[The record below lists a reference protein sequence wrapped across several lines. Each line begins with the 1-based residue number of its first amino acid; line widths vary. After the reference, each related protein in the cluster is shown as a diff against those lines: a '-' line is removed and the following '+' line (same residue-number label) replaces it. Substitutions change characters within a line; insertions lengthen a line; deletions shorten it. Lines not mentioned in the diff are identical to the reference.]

1 MAEVGLV
8 FPGPYRCYYNL
19 PTLDLL
25 NQAYELIRQ
34 VMEEEGPF
42 DGVIG
47 FSQGAALASSMMLQH
62 AKSNP
67 GEELFRYAIFAG
79 ASLPY
84 NLDEP
89 ACSLPLEGGTSEVIL
104 PRAMQ
109 NDTEPRGF
117 PAAPGL
123 VHEPFLGRYRP
134 EIEQAKINVPTLHII
149 GDADQYASQSRLL
162 SKLCDT
168 QAKIIY
174 HPEGH
179 RIPRDPTFQHKVAIA
194 IEGLIHQSL
203 FRY

>member
-1 MAEVGLV
+1 
-8 FPGPYRCYYNL
+8 
-19 PTLDLL
+19 
-25 NQAYELIRQ
+25 
-34 VMEEEGPF
+34 MEEEGPF

-67 GEELFRYAIFAG
+67 GEDLFGCAIFAG

-84 NLDEP
+84 NLDDP
-89 ACSLPLEGGTSEVIL
+89 ASSLPPEGGRTKVIL
-104 PRAMQ
+104 PTAMQ
-109 NDTEPRGF
+109 NDTKPRGF
-117 PAAPGL
+117 PAISGPVFA
-123 VHEPFLGRYRP
+123 PFLGRYRP
-134 EIEQAKINVPTLHII
+134 EIETARINVPTLHII

-162 SKLCDT
+162 SKVCDAE
-168 QAKIIY
+168 AKIIS

-179 RIPRDPTFQHKVAIA
+179 RIPRDPPFQRKVAAA

>member
-1 MAEVGLV
+1 
-8 FPGPYRCYYNL
+8 
-19 PTLDLL
+19 
-25 NQAYELIRQ
+25 
-34 VMEEEGPF
+34 MEEEGPF

-67 GEELFRYAIFAG
+67 GEELFRCAIFAG

-84 NLDEP
+84 NLDDP
-89 ACSLPLEGGTSEVIL
+89 ARFLPHEVGRSTVIL
-104 PRAMQ
+104 PGATQ

-117 PAAPGL
+117 PAIPGP
-123 VHEPFLGRYRP
+123 VFEPFLGRYHP
-134 EIEQAKINVPTLHII
+134 EIEKAKITVPTLHII

-162 SKLCDT
+162 SKLCNT
-168 QAKIIY
+168 EAKVIH

-179 RIPRDPTFQHKVAIA
+179 RIPKDPPFQHKVAVA

>member
-1 MAEVGLV
+1 M

-19 PTLDLL
+19 PTPDLL

-34 VMEEEGPF
+34 AAEEEGPF

-47 FSQGAALASSMMLQH
+47 FSQGAALAASIMLQH

-67 GEELFRYAIFAG
+67 REELFRCAIFAG

-84 NLDEP
+84 NLDDS
-89 ACSLPLEGGTSEVIL
+89 ARSPLHEVGRVEVIF
-104 PRAMQ
+104 PAATQ
-109 NDTEPRGF
+109 DDTEPRGF
-117 PAAPGL
+117 PTILGPIF
-123 VHEPFLGRYRP
+123 EPFLGRYHP
-134 EIEQAKINVPTLHII
+134 EIEKAKISVPTLHII
-149 GDADQYASQSRLL
+149 GDLDQYASQSRLL

-168 QAKIIY
+168 EAKIIY

-179 RIPRDPTFQHKVAIA
+179 RIPRDPPFQKKVAIA

-203 FRY
+203 FRYG